1 MNRLDKNLVDGLAA
15 AAASVKGKNYL
26 GDPRVVDQLVRDFL
40 AFAVSINVELQ
51 TGDIDADVAEVRLV
65 DLSKKYAAI
74 FLGETPGYVAQPWN
88 SPRRL
93 GIYMRHLGIPH
104 MEDHARAA
112 DAFFAAIGTFAIQLA
127 MRTDRREISERAARQ
142 AFDVTRTDAVKALLG
157 TREGAQQ
164 G

>member
-1 MNRLDKNLVDGLAA
+1 MDRIEANMVDGLAA
-15 AAASVKGKNYL
+15 AAAGVSAGNYL
-26 GDPRVVDQLVRDFL
+26 GDPRVVDRLVRDFL

-51 TGDIDADVAEVRLV
+51 TGAIGADQAEVKLV
-65 DLSKKYAAI
+65 DLSKKYATI
-74 FLGETPGYVAQPWN
+74 FLGETPGYVAMPWN

-104 MEDHARAA
+104 MEDHARPA

-127 MRTDRREISERAARQ
+127 MRADKHEITEQEARQ
-142 AFDVTRTDAVKALLG
+142 ALDVTRTDAVKALLG
-157 TREGAQQ
+157 TREGTQA